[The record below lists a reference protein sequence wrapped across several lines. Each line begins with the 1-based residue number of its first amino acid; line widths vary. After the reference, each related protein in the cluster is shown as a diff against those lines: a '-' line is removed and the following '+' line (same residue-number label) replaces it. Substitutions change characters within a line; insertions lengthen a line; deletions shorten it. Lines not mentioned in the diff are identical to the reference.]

1 MRHKRTAGH
10 SVTTPQRA
18 DLAVTDEG
26 AGPADVSRPV
36 YDELDAPPVALSRV
50 GRDADG
56 IRMFCPVKRR
66 IPAFMDQNRAA
77 CAISV
82 LPDTP

>member
-1 MRHKRTAGH
+1 MNM
-10 SVTTPQRA
+10 
-18 DLAVTDEG
+18 G
-26 AGPADVSRPV
+26 AGPAGVSRPL